1 MQVLSTI
8 QQITACSHIRA
19 HTELTKTE
27 QISTFAA
34 KTKFAMRILQQSW
47 EENETTSSSPLSSYP
62 PFDVDRLG
70 VPQVMMYR
78 ESGKKV
84 PVELEQGGSF
94 LFTSHKSFC
103 HFVI

>member
-47 EENETTSSSPLSSYP
+47 EENETTSSPLSSYP

-70 VPQVMMYR
+70 VPQVMLYR

-94 LFTSHKSFC
+94 LFTSQKSF
-103 HFVI
+103 FVI